1 MPQPETPSHTPTQ
14 KAETF
19 LAFLLLSTIPAFVAG
34 ISTFA
39 ALWAVDKLRDSV
51 WDAAAEQLP
60 AVLSQLS
67 PLLLCLA
74 GGLIIGL
81 WTRRCGFKL
90 DTMHQ
95 VFGICRKEG
104 GYHIP
109 HLGKT
114 LGLFFAPIVFGGAI
128 GPEAGIA
135 GFAAAGFTA
144 VLDKTRIGGTGALS
158 ADTHPFRRAIR
169 TLLDTDDEAQDSKE
183 AKETLQELPLRKL
196 WKVLLWILA
205 AIFFVLGWAC
215 VSHVL
220 GSAGEMPRFEGID
233 YATADWG
240 AGIVALLL
248 GYAFALFALA
258 AQKVAA
264 SISSAIGP
272 DPLKKALLAG
282 LVLGGLACILPDLT
296 FSGQDDIVD
305 LIDTWQSWAP
315 ALLILVAFVKICMT
329 KMCVA
334 LDWTGGEFFPTIFC
348 GVALGYAVASLMGAD
363 PLLPVAV
370 ASGAAVGGWTRKPI
384 LSTAVLALC
393 FSPIALPVVL
403 AASWIAAELPH
414 PQKKAA

>member
-1 MPQPETPSHTPTQ
+1 
-14 KAETF
+14 
-19 LAFLLLSTIPAFVAG
+19 
-34 ISTFA
+34 
-39 ALWAVDKLRDSV
+39 
-51 WDAAAEQLP
+51 
-60 AVLSQLS
+60 
-67 PLLLCLA
+67 
-74 GGLIIGL
+74 
-81 WTRRCGFKL
+81 
-90 DTMHQ
+90 MHQ

-135 GFAAAGFTA
+135 GFATAGFTA
-144 VLDKTRIGGTGALS
+144 VLDKTRIGGTGAPS

-169 TLLDTDDEAQDSKE
+169 TLLDTDDEAQTSKE

-240 AGIVALLL
+240 AGSVALLL
-248 GYAFALFALA
+248 DYAFALFALA
-258 AQKVAA
+258 AQRMAA
-264 SISSAIGP
+264 SISSAVGP

-296 FSGQDDIVD
+296 LSGQDDIVD
-305 LIDTWQSWAP
+305 LIDTWQSWVP

-329 KMCVA
+329 KMCV
-334 LDWTGGEFFPTIFC
+334 WRSTGQAASSSRRSSAASRLATPWHRSWVQTRSCRLLLLQELRSAAGQESRSSRLLFWHCASRRLHCRWCLQPPGLPQSFPIPRRRQHEPERYGFEQAGRHHACPLFC
-348 GVALGYAVASLMGAD
+348 S
-363 PLLPVAV
+363 
-370 ASGAAVGGWTRKPI
+370 RI
-384 LSTAVLALC
+384 LSPAEPTLDMPGT
-393 FSPIALPVVL
+393 FSLGDAYP
-403 AASWIAAELPH
+403 WYRE
-414 PQKKAA
+414 

>member
-1 MPQPETPSHTPTQ
+1 
-14 KAETF
+14 
-19 LAFLLLSTIPAFVAG
+19 
-34 ISTFA
+34 
-39 ALWAVDKLRDSV
+39 
-51 WDAAAEQLP
+51 
-60 AVLSQLS
+60 
-67 PLLLCLA
+67 
-74 GGLIIGL
+74 
-81 WTRRCGFKL
+81 
-90 DTMHQ
+90 MHQ

-109 HLGKT
+109 HLGKS

-158 ADTHPFRRAIR
+158 AGTHPFRRAIR
-169 TLLDTDDEAQDSKE
+169 TLLDTGDEAQASKE

-215 VSHVL
+215 VSHAL

-370 ASGAAVGGWTRKPI
+370 AAGAAVGGWTRKPI

-393 FSPIALPVVL
+393 FPPIALPVVL
-403 AASWIAAELPH
+403 AASWIAAKLPH
-414 PQKKAA
+414 P

>member
-1 MPQPETPSHTPTQ
+1 M
-14 KAETF
+14 
-19 LAFLLLSTIPAFVAG
+19 
-34 ISTFA
+34 
-39 ALWAVDKLRDSV
+39 
-51 WDAAAEQLP
+51 
-60 AVLSQLS
+60 
-67 PLLLCLA
+67 
-74 GGLIIGL
+74 
-81 WTRRCGFKL
+81 
-90 DTMHQ
+90 
-95 VFGICRKEG
+95 
-104 GYHIP
+104 
-109 HLGKT
+109 
-114 LGLFFAPIVFGGAI
+114 
-128 GPEAGIA
+128 
-135 GFAAAGFTA
+135 
-144 VLDKTRIGGTGALS
+144 LDKTRIGGTGALS

-169 TLLDTDDEAQDSKE
+169 TLLDTDNEAQASKE

-215 VSHVL
+215 VSHAL

-393 FSPIALPVVL
+393 FPPIALPVVL

>member
-60 AVLSQLS
+60 PVLSQLS

-169 TLLDTDDEAQDSKE
+169 TLLDTDDEAQASKE

-220 GSAGEMPRFEGID
+220 GSASEMPRFEGID

-248 GYAFALFALA
+248 GYAFALFA
-258 AQKVAA
+258 
-264 SISSAIGP
+264 
-272 DPLKKALLAG
+272 LAG

-370 ASGAAVGGWTRKPI
+370 AAGAAVGGWTRKPI

-393 FSPIALPVVL
+393 FPPIALPVVL